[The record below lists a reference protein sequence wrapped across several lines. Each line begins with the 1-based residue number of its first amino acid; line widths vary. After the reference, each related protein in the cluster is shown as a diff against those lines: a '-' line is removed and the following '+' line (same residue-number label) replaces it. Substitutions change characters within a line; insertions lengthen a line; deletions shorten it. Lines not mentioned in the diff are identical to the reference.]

1 MAVTAQTT
9 ADRCRHRFPIFE
21 RLVYVNSCSQGALS
35 DHVRDAYD
43 RYLDDWHTHGS
54 AWDIWG
60 GLIEDARDTFAKLV
74 NAEREGVAVVPSVS
88 SGVSSLAKGLDLG
101 ERSKIVLSDF
111 EFPTIGQIWHAQEA
125 RGAEVVHVR
134 ADGNRIPVERF
145 EEAIDERTKL
155 VSITAVCYRN
165 GARVDVEDVVRIAHE
180 RGAYVLL
187 DAYQAIGTYPI
198 DVKALD
204 VDFLAAGALKYLLGS
219 SGVGFLYCRPS
230 LIESIRP
237 TVTGWLADSSIGEMS
252 PERYSPSPTATRF
265 EGGAAAV
272 PSIYAA
278 IAGIELMQEIGIQ
291 ATREHVLTLTQALI
305 DGVQELGGDVV
316 TPVEPERRGALV
328 CIRSADAPALV
339 ARLAG
344 DGIVTSERDGN
355 LRVSAHAYNT
365 VEDIDAVLAGLA
377 RHRSLLAAR
386 EAAGG

>member
-88 SGVSSLAKGLDLG
+88 SGVSSLATGLDLG

-328 CIRSADAPALV
+328 CIRSTDADALV
-339 ARLAG
+339 AELGER
-344 DGIVTSERDGN
+344 GIVTSTRDGN
-355 LRVSAHAYNT
+355 LRVSPHAYNT
-365 VEDIDAVLAGLA
+365 QADIETLLDALRDQRAKLG
-377 RHRSLLAAR
+377 AA
-386 EAAGG
+386 